1 MEVYILLKFYNS
13 LTCKVN
19 IDTMIIYF
27 QSSPRGVHVQQSVLH
42 FLHRSDI
49 VICFPIKYSGIMHS
63 NNYIYSIN
71 ELPFDLISMNSTRH
85 PFVPYITWTSEVK
98 CIIIVGSLKLIL

>member
-49 VICFPIKYSGIMHS
+49 VICFPIKYSGIMQHFE
-63 NNYIYSIN
+63 NAVIHVHVPLYQGTRYS
-71 ELPFDLISMNSTRH
+71 T
-85 PFVPYITWTSEVK
+85 
-98 CIIIVGSLKLIL
+98 CIMYRR